1 MLSRKHFLFWVGIV
15 FASFV
20 LFQSAEAKSADNMMN
35 EVTVKKVSF
44 PNNSI
49 TLVGN
54 LYLPAKFDKNK
65 KYPAIVVVHPFGGV
79 KEQTSGHYA
88 EKLAE
93 QGFIA
98 LAYDA
103 SYQGES
109 GGMPRLME
117 IPDMRI
123 EDVSCAVDYLTT
135 LSEVDEN
142 RIGAAGICTGAV
154 YAVKAAQRDYRI
166 KAVAGVS
173 TFDLGRARREGLN
186 NSLSYEERVKRLQEV
201 GKQRTRQARGESIQL
216 ASAIPDSP
224 AQFTDKTPV
233 LYREG
238 YEYYRTPRGQH
249 PNAPARYTFT
259 SLARQMDF
267 FPFDQID
274 TISPRPV
281 LFVAGANA
289 DTLYYSQAGYNRA
302 KEPRE
307 LFLIPGAS
315 HMDLY
320 DKPQYVAPIVA
331 KLKEFF
337 GKALY

>member
-1 MLSRKHFLFWVGIV
+1 MGQKYLFLLVGII
-15 FASFV
+15 FTSIG
-20 LFQSAEAKSADNMMN
+20 LLQNAEAKDMN
-35 EVTVKKVSF
+35 DKMNGVIVQKVSF

-49 TLVGN
+49 NVVGN
-54 LYLPAKFDKNK
+54 LYLPANSDKSK

-103 SYQGES
+103 AYQGES
-109 GGMPRLME
+109 GGTPRLME

-123 EDVSCAVDYLTT
+123 EDVSCAVDYLVTRP
-135 LSEVDEN
+135 EVDEN
-142 RIGAAGICTGAV
+142 RIGAVGICTGAV
-154 YAVKAAQRDYRI
+154 YAIKAAQRDYRI

-173 TFDLGRARREGLN
+173 AFDLGRARREGLN
-186 NSLSYEERVKRLQEV
+186 NSLSREERVKRLEEV
-201 GKQRTRQARGESIQL
+201 GKQRTRQARGEMVQL
-216 ASAIPDSP
+216 AAAIPDSP

-249 PNAPARYTFT
+249 PNASARYTFT

-281 LFVAGANA
+281 LFVAGADA
-289 DTLYYSQAGYNRA
+289 DTLYYSQDGYNRA

-307 LFLIPGAS
+307 LFLVPGAS

-320 DKPQYVAPIVA
+320 DKPQYVVPVVA

-337 GKALY
+337 GKALR

>member
-1 MLSRKHFLFWVGIV
+1 MDDKIQGI
-15 FASFV
+15 
-20 LFQSAEAKSADNMMN
+20 
-35 EVTVKKVSF
+35 TVRKVSF
-44 PNNSI
+44 QNNSI
-49 TLVGN
+49 NVVGN
-54 LYLPAKFDKNK
+54 LYTPAKFDKSK
-65 KYPAIVVVHPFGGV
+65 KYAAIVVVHPFGGV

-103 SYQGES
+103 AYQGES
-109 GGMPRLME
+109 GGTPRLIE

-135 LSEVDEN
+135 LSEVDET
-142 RIGAAGICTGAV
+142 RIGVAGICTGAV

-186 NSLSYEERVKRLQEV
+186 NSLSYEERVKRLEEV
-201 GKQRTRQARGESIQL
+201 GKQRTRQARGEAVQL
-216 ASAIPDSP
+216 AAAIPDSP

-281 LFVAGANA
+281 LFVAGADA
-289 DTLYYSQAGYNRA
+289 DTLYYSQDGYNRA

-307 LFLIPGAS
+307 LFLISGAS

-320 DKPQYVAPIVA
+320 DKPQYVTPVIS
-331 KLKEFF
+331 KLKDFF
-337 GKALY
+337 DKALR

>member
-1 MLSRKHFLFWVGIV
+1 MGRRYLLLLVGII
-15 FASFV
+15 
-20 LFQSAEAKSADNMMN
+20 LTPLGLLQNAEARDMN
-35 EVTVKKVSF
+35 DKMNGVTVRKVSF

-49 TLVGN
+49 NVVGN
-54 LYLPAKFDKNK
+54 LYLPANFDKSK

-103 SYQGES
+103 AYQGES

-123 EDVSCAVDYLTT
+123 EDVSCAVDYLVT
-135 LSEVDEN
+135 LPEVDGN
-142 RIGAAGICTGAV
+142 RIGVAGVCTGAA

-173 TFDLGRARREGLN
+173 TFDLGRARREGLS
-186 NSLSYEERVKRLQEV
+186 NSLSRDERVKRLEEV
-201 GKQRTRQARGESIQL
+201 GKQRTRQARGEAVQL
-216 ASAIPDSP
+216 AAAIPDSP

-281 LFVAGANA
+281 LFVAGADA
-289 DTLYYSQAGYNRA
+289 DTLYYSQDGYNRA

-307 LFLIPGAS
+307 LFLIPGAT

-320 DKPQYVAPIVA
+320 DKPQHVAPVVA

-337 GKALY
+337 GKALR

>member
-1 MLSRKHFLFWVGIV
+1 MLNKKIISILTGIIFSLF
-15 FASFV
+15 SFNNISEAQNMTDNN
-20 LFQSAEAKSADNMMN
+20 QSVKVQR
-35 EVTVKKVSF
+35 VTF
-44 PNNSI
+44 PNNDI
-49 TLVGN
+49 TVVGN
-54 LYLPAKFDKNK
+54 LYTPANFDKSK

-79 KEQTSGHYA
+79 KEQTAGHYA

-103 SYQGES
+103 SFQGES
-109 GGMPRLME
+109 GGTPRLME

-142 RIGAAGICTGAV
+142 RIGALGVCTGGA
-154 YAVKAAQRDYRI
+154 YAIKAAQRDYRI

-186 NSLSYEERVKRLQEV
+186 NSMSYEEHVKRLEEV
-201 GKQRTRQARGESIQL
+201 GKQRTLQARGGEVRL
-216 ASAIPDSP
+216 AAAIPESP
-224 AQFTDKTPV
+224 NQFTDKTPT

-249 PNAPARYTFT
+249 PNAPARYDFT

-267 FPFDQID
+267 FPYDQID

-281 LFVAGANA
+281 LFVAGSEA
-289 DTLYYSQAGYNRA
+289 DTLYYSEDGYNKA

-307 LFLIPGAS
+307 LFVIPGAT

-320 DKPQYVAPIVA
+320 DKPKYVPQVVA
-331 KLKEFF
+331 KLAEFY
-337 GKALY
+337 GKYL

>member
-1 MLSRKHFLFWVGIV
+1 MAKKITLILTGIIFSLFNLMNISM
-15 FASFV
+15 A
-20 LFQSAEAKSADNMMN
+20 QNMADTNQGVSVQK
-35 EVTVKKVSF
+35 VTF
-44 PNNSI
+44 PNNAI
-49 TLVGN
+49 TVVGN
-54 LYLPAKFDKNK
+54 LYTPANFDKSK

-88 EKLAE
+88 QKLAE
-93 QGFIA
+93 QGFIT

-109 GGMPRLME
+109 GGTPRLME

-123 EDVSCAVDYLTT
+123 EDVSSAVDYLTT
-135 LSEVDEN
+135 LSKVDEN
-142 RIGAAGICTGAV
+142 RIGALGICTGGV
-154 YAVKAAQRDYRI
+154 YAIKAAQRDYRI
-166 KAVAGVS
+166 KSVAGVS

-186 NSLSYEERVKRLQEV
+186 NSMSYEERVKRLEEV
-201 GKQRTRQARGESIQL
+201 GKQRTRQARGEEVRL
-216 ASAIPDSP
+216 AAAIPDSP

-233 LYREG
+233 LYKEG

-249 PNAPARYTFT
+249 PNAPARYVFT

-267 FPFDQID
+267 FPYDQID

-281 LFVAGANA
+281 LFVAGSEA
-289 DTLYYSQAGYNRA
+289 DTLYYSEDGYNKA

-307 LFLIPGAS
+307 LFIIPGAT

-320 DKPQYVAPIVA
+320 DKPQYVPIVVA
-331 KLKEFF
+331 KLTEFY
-337 GKALY
+337 GKSL